1 MNGQVYEISLA
12 QFRDMAKPTL
22 EQDEAAALSMHI
34 LVGIYNNKPLCYIGF
49 IPLSVMSDTAY
60 IWAMV
65 NEDTTRHK
73 LIFGRHAKAV
83 VARAMEAYTKI
94 IGHCFNETSAK
105 WLSSLGAVFTSNT
118 TFEIRRA

>member
-65 NEDTTRHK
+65 NEDTARHK

-83 VARAMEAYTKI
+83 VARAMEA
-94 IGHCFNETSAK
+94 
-105 WLSSLGAVFTSNT
+105 
-118 TFEIRRA
+118 